1 MVSLF
6 KMNEQSYSHVDNK
19 NIPLD
24 KKLDALFENKR
35 NGVFIELGAFDGL
48 TQSNTA
54 FFEFYRE
61 WTGLLIEP
69 SKKSYESCV
78 ENRPKS
84 TVLNCCCVSSSYNLP
99 SIRGDFHSS
108 LMSSV
113 DGQRVNSDN
122 LIDVNVSTL
131 DKIINENL
139 KNKKIDFLSIDAE
152 GYEFEILKGLNININ
167 RPKYILIEIYN
178 KDYNEIRYFLHN
190 NKYLMH
196 SNFSNYNS
204 FDNPNWDKT
213 HNDYLFYDANNNK

>member
-1 MVSLF
+1 MSE
-6 KMNEQSYSHVDNK
+6 NSYSHIDNK
-19 NIPLD
+19 KNPLD
-24 KKLDALFENKR
+24 KKLDTLFKNKR

-61 WTGLLIEP
+61 WSGILIEP
-69 SKKSYESCV
+69 SKKSYELCV
-78 ENRPKS
+78 KNRPNS
-84 TVLNCCCVSSSYNLP
+84 VVLNCCCVSSSYNY
-99 SIRGDFHSS
+99 STIFGDFDSN

-113 DGQRVNSDN
+113 NGKRVNSDN
-122 LIDVNVSTL
+122 LIEVNVSTL

-139 KNKKIDFLSIDAE
+139 KNKSIDFLSIDAE

-167 RPKYILIEIYN
+167 RPKYVLIEIYD
-178 KDYNEIRYFLHN
+178 KDYDEICFFLHN

-204 FDNPNWDKT
+204 IDNPGWDET
-213 HNDYLFYDANNNK
+213 HNDYLFYDATNNE